1 MALPKLNVPVYEAIL
16 PSTEK
21 VIKYRPFLVKEEKI
35 LLTALEDD
43 SGDSLPGAVKQII
56 GNCVQGELDV
66 ERLPTFDIEFLFLR
80 LRAKSVGESVS
91 IGLRPWGCPN
101 NEGKLCE
108 NSTEVEINLEEVKV
122 VKNSEHTNKIMI
134 DDNIGVIMDYPNTSS
149 IQKEEGDAF
158 TVGLNFVK
166 NGIKMVFTK
175 EETFERDS
183 FSDEELGEFIDS
195 LSSDQFQ
202 KIKTFFDTMPMLK
215 HTVKYKCGT
224 CGEDKETTIEG
235 MNSFFS

>member
-1 MALPKLNVPVYEAIL
+1 M
-16 PSTEK
+16 
-21 VIKYRPFLVKEEKI
+21 
-35 LLTALEDD
+35 
-43 SGDSLPGAVKQII
+43 
-56 GNCVQGELDV
+56 
-66 ERLPTFDIEFLFLR
+66 
-80 LRAKSVGESVS
+80 
-91 IGLRPWGCPN
+91 RPWGCPN

-108 NSTEVEINLEEVKV
+108 KSTEVEINLEEVKV

-183 FSDEELGEFIDS
+183 FSEEELGEFIDS

>member
-43 SGDSLPGAVKQII
+43 SGESLPGAVKQII
-56 GNCVQGELDV
+56 GNCVQWELDV

-108 NSTEVEINLEEVKV
+108 KSTEVEINLEEVKV

-158 TVGLNFVK
+158 TVGLNYVK
-166 NGIKMVFTK
+166 KGIKMIFTK
-175 EETFERDS
+175 EETHERDS
-183 FSDEELGEFIDS
+183 FSEEELEEFIDS